1 MPFARETE
9 QIRPVAPKQR
19 TPLPMSPGSTT
30 DPVDEERIRFAAEWA
45 LAVSQGWEQVVH
57 LLESCCKDHA
67 TRQTLRSL
75 TSD

>member
-1 MPFARETE
+1 
-9 QIRPVAPKQR
+9 
-19 TPLPMSPGSTT
+19 MSPGSTT